1 MFLQIFGLGLMLLCI
16 KMIINVHQEY
26 ALLKKNKK
34 STLFMSKYYYGITL
48 FGSFGIY
55 CGFML
60 IIKHEGV
67 TNDFIELYRIF
78 IN

>member
-1 MFLQIFGLGLMLLCI
+1 MLSQIFGVGLILLCI

-34 STLFMSKYYYGITL
+34 STLFMSKHYYGITL

-55 CGFML
+55 VGFML
-60 IIKHEGV
+60 LIKDEEITTAV
-67 TNDFIELYRIF
+67 IDLYRIF